1 MLLGPAA
8 QGLAHVGRRLGNP
21 LPHLCAN
28 CLKIDPANQ
37 LLDRPDGGRG
47 DRQAPD
53 AEPEQRQRF
62 QPPPAHLAA
71 NSDVDRETPRLVEH
85 PGEPIDNEVVFAA
98 AIRRL
103 RDSVFEERRAA
114 HARQPES
121 ATQWEEVRARL
132 QRALDVL
139 ADQLVALYMAGTPD
153 MSEMVFTSTSWS
165 DLVSSTEYAESI
177 QDRDEAMIQRVTEL
191 RNEVLKT
198 ENNLRRHIDNQQ
210 NVTEKEKRF
219 GMRAALRQYQKQCSA
234 CKKVPTTMKPTSC
247 GVCGNF

>member
-1 MLLGPAA
+1 MSARWRWEILVSEATSSRVSPAASRALRSRSPTPNSVASSALSAFASSSMPVSEILGPSAIPTQQVSAPCCQAQSGRKLRESCGFRRRSVDFEPVLLGPAA

-85 PGEPIDNEVVFAA
+85 PGEKA
-98 AIRRL
+98 
-103 RDSVFEERRAA
+103 
-114 HARQPES
+114 
-121 ATQWEEVRARL
+121 
-132 QRALDVL
+132 
-139 ADQLVALYMAGTPD
+139 
-153 MSEMVFTSTSWS
+153 
-165 DLVSSTEYAESI
+165 
-177 QDRDEAMIQRVTEL
+177 QDR
-191 RNEVLKT
+191 
-198 ENNLRRHIDNQQ
+198 
-210 NVTEKEKRF
+210 
-219 GMRAALRQYQKQCSA
+219 
-234 CKKVPTTMKPTSC
+234 
-247 GVCGNF
+247 